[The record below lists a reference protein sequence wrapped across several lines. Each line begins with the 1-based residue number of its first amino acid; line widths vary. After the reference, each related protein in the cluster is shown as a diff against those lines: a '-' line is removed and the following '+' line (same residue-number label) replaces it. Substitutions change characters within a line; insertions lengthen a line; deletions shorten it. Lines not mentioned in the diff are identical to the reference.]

1 MSVINMRKVAVI
13 GLDTAKENLISQLLH
28 LGCVQIE
35 DQSSKLQDEK
45 IAAFAVRDG
54 SEDFSVELDAV
65 SNRIGIAIKAIE
77 DNSELKKP
85 LFVTRKEIGLTDFNE
100 IVENRMDIIQ
110 RVEHIIEQNE
120 KLHKLQERIN
130 KGNTDL
136 SMLEP
141 WQSYDVPL
149 EIRSTKH
156 TDIDLGFVPVT
167 CDMEELEKAVLDDNE
182 YTVMRE
188 VSRDQE
194 MIYLVIL
201 STKREVDFD
210 IISFLKQWGYTPM
223 PFGDF
228 RGTAAENKKR
238 IQESIVKMEKEA
250 GEIRAELA
258 SHADELFEFKCLKD
272 QIDMEADREKI
283 KSNLIRTKRAFYMEG
298 WVPEPVEENVSKA
311 LTDAGCAFEF
321 SDPEEGDEPPVLLQT
336 TKFAFPFQAITEMYS
351 LPSYEGFDPTNIFS
365 VFYALFFG
373 IMLSDAGY
381 GAVIVIACYLILKKY
396 PLEGTMQKM
405 FKMFLI
411 CGISTVFWGVMFGG
425 YFGDLVQ
432 TWAST
437 VFGKTI
443 TIKPLWFSPMDD
455 PTKLLIFSLL
465 FGCVHLF
472 VGMGIN
478 MYVLIKRGKV
488 ADAILD
494 HVPWFMVIIG
504 AGCWIGGGMIS
515 PALVTPGKFLTIAG
529 LVILLLTGGRH
540 SKSIVGKVTGGLSSV
555 YGITGWISDILSYAR
570 LLALG
575 LATGVIASV
584 VNLLGAMI
592 GTGFKGAV
600 ALIIIGLIGHVFS
613 MAINVLGA
621 FVHSSRLQY
630 VEFFGKFFEDG
641 GEPFQPFLRNTQY
654 VKIDDTK

>member
-1 MSVINMRKVAVI
+1 
-13 GLDTAKENLISQLLH
+13 
-28 LGCVQIE
+28 
-35 DQSSKLQDEK
+35 
-45 IAAFAVRDG
+45 
-54 SEDFSVELDAV
+54 
-65 SNRIGIAIKAIE
+65 
-77 DNSELKKP
+77 
-85 LFVTRKEIGLTDFNE
+85 
-100 IVENRMDIIQ
+100 
-110 RVEHIIEQNE
+110 
-120 KLHKLQERIN
+120 
-130 KGNTDL
+130 
-136 SMLEP
+136 MLEP
-141 WQSYDVPL
+141 WQNYDVPL
-149 EIRSTKH
+149 EIRGTKN
-156 TDIDLGFVPVT
+156 TDLDLGFVPVT
-167 CDMEELEKAVLDDNE
+167 CDMEGLEKAVLEDNE
-182 YTVMRE
+182 FTVMRE

-201 STKREVDFD
+201 STKRDVDFD

-223 PFGDF
+223 PFGGLK
-228 RGTAAENKKR
+228 GTAKENKER
-238 IQESIVKMEKEA
+238 IQKQIVEMEKEVS
-250 GEIRAELA
+250 EIRQAIA
-258 SHADELFEFKCLKD
+258 SHKDELFELKCLKD
-272 QIDMEADREKI
+272 QLNMEADHEKV
-283 KSNLIRTKRAFYMEG
+283 KSNLIKTKRAFYLEG
-298 WVPEPVEENVSKA
+298 WLPEPVEENVSKV
-311 LTDAGCAFEF
+311 LTDAGCSFEL
-321 SDPEEGDEPPVLLQT
+321 SDPEEGEEPPVLLKT
-336 TKFAFPFQAITEMYS
+336 SNFAFPFQAITEMYS
-351 LPSYEGFDPTNIFS
+351 LPSYDGFDPTDIFAI
-365 VFYALFFG
+365 FYAFFFG

-381 GAVIVIACYLILKKY
+381 GAVITIACWFILRKY
-396 PLEGTMQKM
+396 PLEGTMYKM
-405 FKMFLI
+405 FKMFFI
-411 CGISTVFWGVMFGG
+411 CGIFTIFWGIMFGG
-425 YFGDLVQ
+425 YFGDLIQ

-443 TIKPLWFSPMDD
+443 EIKAVWFNPMDD

-465 FGCVHLF
+465 FGCIHLF
-472 VGMGIN
+472 VGMGID
-478 MYVLIKRGKV
+478 MYVKIKRGQV

-504 AGCWIGGGMIS
+504 AGGWIGGGMIS
-515 PALVTPGKFLTIAG
+515 QMLVKPGMVLAIAG

-540 SKSIVGKVTGGLSSV
+540 NKGIIGKVTGGLSSV

-641 GEPFQPFLRNTQY
+641 GEPFQPFLRDTTY